1 MPWLV
6 RHGESEANVGV
17 ATSDYAAI
25 SLTGRG
31 QEQAER
37 VAAACPPQPERVVLS
52 PYRRARQTAE
62 PLLRRF
68 PGVHVEEQSVQEFT
82 YLAADRCR
90 GMTPEQRQP
99 LVDAYWSRMNPEYC
113 DGEGAESFGA
123 FAARVRAFLLRA
135 REWSGL
141 SVVFSHE
148 QFIRAAIYEALL
160 GDLESTSEAMG
171 RFFAL
176 RSAFSIPNC
185 AIVRMELRDARWW
198 VGGVDRLHLR
208 CAALPRNH

>member
-99 LVDAYWSRMNPEYC
+99 LVDAYWSRMNT
-113 DGEGAESFGA
+113 AT
-123 FAARVRAFLLRA
+123 ARVLNPSA
-135 REWSGL
+135 RLQRGCVHSSSERGSGP
-141 SVVFSHE
+141 
-148 QFIRAAIYEALL
+148 
-160 GDLESTSEAMG
+160 G
-171 RFFAL
+171 
-176 RSAFSIPNC
+176 
-185 AIVRMELRDARWW
+185 
-198 VGGVDRLHLR
+198 
-208 CAALPRNH
+208 